1 MLHRSSPRQCPHGG
15 GDLPPMAAAK
25 LVAKQPPQHGATQGF
40 PAGMLGF
47 QHLALGDVAHRIHL
61 AKHHL
66 IHGARRVALI
76 GCSPGGRRDKA
87 QQAGYYQDNG
97 LHL

>member
-1 MLHRSSPRQCPHGG
+1 
-15 GDLPPMAAAK
+15 
-25 LVAKQPPQHGATQGF
+25 
-40 PAGMLGF
+40 MLGF

-66 IHGARRVALI
+66 IDGARRIALI